1 MSNSNDNKI
10 VGVASNLVGAVGLA
24 TIQTVSEHVPDT
36 ITINLLE
43 AKKKISTAKNLSE
56 ISPTDLFS
64 GVHVSAEYKDAKKKQ
79 IVSDLIKEVLK
90 GNKKKMINVTP
101 KKK

>member
-1 MSNSNDNKI
+1 MNTNSNKL

-24 TIQTVSEHVPDT
+24 TIQTVSEHAPD
-36 ITINLLE
+36 
-43 AKKKISTAKNLSE
+43 
-56 ISPTDLFS
+56 ISPTDVFS
-64 GVHVSAEYKDAKKKQ
+64 GVHVTAEYKDAKKKQ

-90 GNKKKMINVTP
+90 GDKKKMINVTP

>member
-1 MSNSNDNKI
+1 MNTNGNKL

-24 TIQTVSEHVPDT
+24 TIQTVSEHAPDT
-36 ITINLLE
+36 ITISLLE
-43 AKKKISTAKNLSE
+43 AKKKISTAKNLAD
-56 ISPTDLFS
+56 ISPTDVFS
-64 GVHVSAEYKDAKKKQ
+64 GVHVTAEYKDAKKKQ

-90 GNKKKMINVTP
+90 EDKKKMINVTP